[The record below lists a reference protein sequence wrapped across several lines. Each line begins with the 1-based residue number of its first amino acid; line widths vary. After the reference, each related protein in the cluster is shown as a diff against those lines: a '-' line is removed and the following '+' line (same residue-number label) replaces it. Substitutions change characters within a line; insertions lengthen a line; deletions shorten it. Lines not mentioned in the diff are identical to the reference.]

1 MSDHEVKCINKSDRY
16 NPWERITH
24 IGGHNDNG
32 TRWQLTQQQAID
44 GMKRGEWRFY
54 VVSLSKALLG
64 QDSRVWLKV
73 EVSRFGNEYLTTE
86 ADGYHQNNLLSLVEC
101 PI

>member
-24 IGGHNDNG
+24 IGGLNG
-32 TRWQLTQQQAID
+32 DGSRWKLTQQDAID
-44 GMKRGEWRFY
+44 GIKSGKWRFY
-54 VVSLSKALLG
+54 VESLSRALIG
-64 QDSRVWLKV
+64 KDSRVWLKV

-86 ADGYHQNNLLSLVEC
+86 ADGENQNNLLNLPEC
-101 PI
+101 P